1 MTIVLAGGSG
11 FLGRALHAHF
21 SASGHTVRTLTRR
34 PRPGVLSEIAW
45 QPDGSIGQWAH
56 ILDDADVVVN
66 LAGEG
71 IADRR
76 WNEARKKALR
86 TSRILPARSLAA
98 ALAAAPVRPR
108 ILITNCA
115 VGYYGARGN
124 EPIAETTPPGDDF
137 LAALCV
143 DWEREAAAAAS
154 PTTRAAIVR
163 TGIVLHPD
171 GGALK
176 SMLTPFRL
184 GIGGPMG
191 TGQQYMSWIHLEDW
205 VSLVGWLAA
214 SQVNLGDS
222 LENGATGGHAQP
234 NTVNAVVNKA
244 SARTHAAS
252 AASNFDLA
260 RSNTSVWNATAPTP
274 VTNAEFGRTLGAVLG
289 RPAVLPAPAF
299 GLKLL
304 LGEFANFLLTGA
316 RVIPA
321 AAERAGF
328 RFRYRELEPALR
340 SLLQDQGVR

>member
-11 FLGRALHAHF
+11 FLGRALDAHF
-21 SASGHTVRTLTRR
+21 SANGHTVRTLTRR
-34 PRPGVLSEIAW
+34 PRQGIVNEVAW
-45 QPDGSIGQWAH
+45 QPDGSSGPWARA
-56 ILDDADVVVN
+56 LDDADVVVN

-86 TSRILPARSLAA
+86 TSRVLPARSLAA
-98 ALAAAPVRPR
+98 ALASAPVKQRTF
-108 ILITNCA
+108 ITNCA
-115 VGYYGARGN
+115 IGYYGARGD
-124 EPIAETTPPGDDF
+124 EPIIETTPPGDDF
-137 LAALCV
+137 LARLCI
-143 DWEREAAAAAS
+143 DWEREAMTAAS
-154 PTTRAAIVR
+154 PTTHVAVVR

-191 TGQQYMSWIHLEDW
+191 TGRQYMSWIHLEDW
-205 VSLVGWLAA
+205 VSLVEWLATHA
-214 SQVNLGDS
+214 SGGASS
-222 LENGATGGHAQP
+222 LEPARP
-234 NTVNAVVNKA
+234 N
-244 SARTHAAS
+244 S
-252 AASNFDLA
+252 
-260 RSNTSVWNATAPTP
+260 SVWNATAPTP
-274 VTNAEFGRTLGAVLG
+274 VTNAEFGRTLGAVLR

-340 SLLQDQGVR
+340 SLLQDQGDR